1 MAAAES
7 YIVKRERAKAEIL
20 LEVLVKPGSRE
31 PSILEEGG
39 LTVVCVRE
47 RAVDGAA
54 NVAVI
59 RALAAAYGVPPS
71 AVELLRG
78 ITARRK
84 RVAIRR

>member
-1 MAAAES
+1 
-7 YIVKRERAKAEIL
+7 VKSDRVKSEIF

-31 PSILEEGG
+31 PSLVEENG
-39 LTVVCVRE
+39 LTVIRVRE

-54 NVAVI
+54 NAAVV

-84 RVAIRR
+84 RIAIRR